1 MIGPFLVLPRFV
13 LEPVPFGGGSA
24 QQEGCAN
31 RHGQGCYGA
40 DGSAEV
46 NTLSDRLLLGDPD
59 RSG

>member
-1 MIGPFLVLPRFV
+1 MVGPFLVLSRFV
-13 LEPVPFGGGSA
+13 LEPVPFGGGAA
-24 QQEGCAN
+24 QQEGGAN
-31 RHGQGCYGA
+31 RHGQCRYGA

>member
-1 MIGPFLVLPRFV
+1 M
-13 LEPVPFGGGSA
+13 LEPVGFGGGAA

-31 RHGQGCYGA
+31 RHGQCRYGA